1 MSRQLYVP
9 VVVDKFARL
18 VPGLL
23 IGIATLSIVT
33 YYVYDNLTYKTI
45 DDKEDKEGKEDN
57 VDKEVNEGK
66 EDNVDKENK
75 AKH

>member
-45 DDKEDKEGKEDN
+45 DDN
-57 VDKEVNEGK
+57 VDKEVNEDK